1 MIEMARK
8 EVMKIA
14 RKGMKE
20 HKELLLRL
28 AKK

>member
-1 MIEMARK
+1 MVRK

-14 RKGMKE
+14 RKGMKD